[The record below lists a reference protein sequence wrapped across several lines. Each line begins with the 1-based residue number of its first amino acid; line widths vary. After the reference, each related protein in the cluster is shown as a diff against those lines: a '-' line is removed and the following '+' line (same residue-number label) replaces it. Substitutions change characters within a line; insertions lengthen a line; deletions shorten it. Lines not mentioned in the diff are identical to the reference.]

1 MGRMKRYCLGVLL
14 LAVLGPSCKSGGP
27 KGPPA
32 GPAALPELLRPYE
45 GALRLLPGR
54 GDEKTVTLKPGET
67 PAGTCDV
74 AVRVRSLSWNDGNA
88 RFSLETIGQPR
99 VGERRVRCKKVLPGI
114 QLALS
119 GLPAGPT
126 DETRERID
134 AVLLTPE
141 AYLKRKGKAF
151 DHAAGALPT
160 EVASKLPDGSDSERR
175 LARSV
180 IAWPRQV
187 FSIDAIYKDPSDRPG
202 YEKLVGFEAVVGTD
216 GRLYQPQVKTSTERA
231 HDALLQDTAKLWRF
245 EPARR
250 SEGAL
255 GARVALET
263 VLRVY

>member
-14 LAVLGPSCKSGGP
+14 LAVLGPSCKSGGA

-32 GPAALPELLRPYE
+32 GPAPLPELLRPYE

-54 GDEKTVTLKPGET
+54 GDDKAIALKAGE
-67 PAGTCDV
+67 PLAGTCDV
-74 AVRVRSLSWNDGNA
+74 AVRVRSLSWSEGSA
-88 RFSLETIGQPR
+88 RFSLETVGQPR
-99 VGERRVRCKKVLPGI
+99 VGDKRVRCKVVLPGL

-126 DETRERID
+126 DETKARID

-141 AYLKRKGKAF
+141 AYLQRKGTAF
-151 DHAAGALPT
+151 DHAAAAAPS
-160 EVASKLPDGSDSERR
+160 EVASKLADGSDSERR
-175 LARSV
+175 LARTV

-187 FSIDAIYKDPSDRPG
+187 LSIDATYHDTSGRPG
-202 YEKLVGFEAVVGTD
+202 WEKLVGFEALVGTD
-216 GRLYQPQVKTSTERA
+216 GRLYQPQVKTSIDRP